1 LVQSGSNHPIAKA
14 IVNYYQKPVKKESIK
29 NIQEIPGQGIRAEI
43 IQNNQTQ
50 IVLVGNKR
58 LIKNANK
65 INQEQTAVHI
75 SINEK
80 YVGSITLK
88 DKLKT
93 DSHKTIKALKLKKI
107 MPVML
112 TGDNKK
118 AAKEIAKK
126 LQIDKIYA
134 ELLPQDKVKI
144 IEKLLSKKSK
154 NQTLAFV
161 GDGIN
166 DAPVLARA
174 DVGIAMG
181 SLGSDAAIEAAD
193 IVIMTDEPY
202 KIIEAINISKRTFFI
217 AKQNAIFATGVKF
230 FVLIFGAFGAISMW
244 TAIFADVGV
253 TILAILNAF
262 RANKKSF

>member
-1 LVQSGSNHPIAKA
+1 MKA
-14 IVNYYQKPVKKESIK
+14 SFPVNILCRLYEK
-29 NIQEIPGQGIRAEI
+29 GILSLILSKITTHKYTKHIFAIELIHIEI
-43 IQNNQTQ
+43 ISSLFLSF
-50 IVLVGNKR
+50 IVLYILYGKLEATNSK
-58 LIKNANK
+58 AK
-65 INQEQTAVHI
+65 ITNTNNNLNNI
-75 SINEK
+75 SF
-80 YVGSITLK
+80 
-88 DKLKT
+88 
-93 DSHKTIKALKLKKI
+93 
-107 MPVML
+107 L
-112 TGDNKK
+112 TSSMQQYYIEDLQ
-118 AAKEIAKK
+118 IAKK